1 MKSNFYVVSDSTTQ
15 KESNYNEVVAN
26 SKSFYFEGKTENGE
40 PFCLYLRMAIK
51 YKYSFG
57 SIAKLLNI
65 DCQEVCRQFNQMAKE
80 SNYCLFN

>member
-15 KESNYNEVVAN
+15 KESNRME
-26 SKSFYFEGKTENGE
+26 FCFQNGNLVL
-40 PFCLYLRMAIK
+40 PFKIALMAK
-51 YKYSFG
+51 YTFKE
-57 SIAKLLNI
+57 IADILNI

>member
-1 MKSNFYVVSDSTTQ
+1 MKDDINIVSDSTIK
-15 KESNYNEVVAN
+15 KESNEYVKN
-26 SKSFYFEGKTENGE
+26 SKSFYFVGRKDGL

-65 DCQEVCRQFNQMAKE
+65 DCQEVCRQFNQMIKE
-80 SNYCLFN
+80 SNYNLFN